1 MKRKMILYIDFS
13 RSEKEERSNILNY
26 NIRFDLIVFSSLFIS
41 CFLIQTVQFV
51 QGIFVEKYD
60 PTIEDS
66 YRKVSLT
73 CRSFFQDRRPI
84 CSLEHSFK
92 FLMTLY
98 LLFPLASRSRRAAV
112 YAGDIGHS
120 RNGKWHHY
128 FG

>member
-120 RNGKWHHY
+120 RNGKLHHY